1 MSSRLRNTL
10 KARAAAFA
18 VGMAAVSLVPTPS
31 SAFHIGG
38 FGGTGGGLFHSGGL
52 GHMGDL
58 GRSSGI
64 GRSGGRIGDLGRV
77 RGDHSFARAGHG
89 THAEQANPSHETQA
103 SGRTRDDGTVS
114 DSASRRNKSDIAGS
128 KSAGNTDH
136 TLAKS
141 AFISHDEKPGRFE
154 DRNGSS
160 TRPHADKSDDA
171 PQHAKDKPNT
181 DAPTADLRENRNGA
195 PSIHGGRYDG
205 TIMEPIGP
213 HSTETVPVSDGNPP
227 PPPQQKDSGEPDKQ
241 LANGC
246 PDPVVE
252 NSTTLRTREKSGTE
266 NPRAVRGPIYQ
277 DPNPNAAAHDVYALR
292 ERLFRSRMK
301 EKANREGIGYKDEDR
316 IEEDFADEIHRTP
329 SALAPGAAS
338 DAATTTPPARSTSRL
353 SRDLREL
360 YDKLVDLEQQKS
372 RYLQSNPS
380 NWHFSS
386 YDPLDHYNEM
396 IENLLYRIYLYENYG
411 ADAVNR
417 YDDVQLKEFVY
428 TMIKPIVDNGGAV
441 AMASVLIS
449 AALKPL
455 EGPSGLGRPRPV
467 SGGPNSG
474 ITRTG
479 TTDANIISYETGKT
493 PIGDSAT
500 SAEPAEG
507 PARPEAVR
515 TGCGQRELVE
525 VNASNEPS
533 GSSKQPPKK
542 GSASAGNPG
551 SNPGANYQSRFA
563 LVKKQIMEWYGG
575 EQVDPL
581 HTTTRE
587 NLPDIRKNG
596 LQPGTGGANGEAEF
610 SHPGQGPLGRGNG
623 DLILR
628 VKPEYLRSG
637 RVKFVTDTNG
647 LVANYFDE
655 QNTLKSYVP
664 AEALQ
669 MWDSSAGD
677 WKNLK

>member
-38 FGGTGGGLFHSGGL
+38 FGGTGGGLFHSGGF
-52 GHMGDL
+52 GHMGSL
-58 GRSSGI
+58 GRSSAV
-64 GRSGGRIGDLGRV
+64 GRSGGHIGDLGRV
-77 RGDHSFARAGHG
+77 RTDHSLARAGHG
-89 THAEQANPSHETQA
+89 THAEQTNPGHERQA
-103 SGRTRDDGTVS
+103 SGRTRDDGTAS

-128 KSAGNTDH
+128 KSADNPDH
-136 TLAKS
+136 TLAKN
-141 AFISHDEKPGRFE
+141 AAAHHDEKPGRF
-154 DRNGSS
+154 
-160 TRPHADKSDDA
+160 DDA
-171 PQHAKDKPNT
+171 PHDAKDKPNT
-181 DAPTADLRENRNGA
+181 DAPTADLRENRDGA

-205 TIMEPIGP
+205 TIMEPIGL
-213 HSTETVPVSDGNPP
+213 HSTEALPVSDGNPAP
-227 PPPQQKDSGEPDKQ
+227 QNPPQQKDSGEPDKQ

-252 NSTTLRTREKSGTE
+252 NSNTLRTREKPGTG
-266 NPRAVRGPIYQ
+266 NPGAGQGPIYQ
-277 DPNPNAAAHDVYALR
+277 DPNPNAVVHDAYALR

-301 EKANREGIGYKDEDR
+301 EKADREGIGYKDEDR
-316 IEEDFADEIHRTP
+316 VEEDFADEIHRTP
-329 SALAPGAAS
+329 SVLTPGAAS
-338 DAATTTPPARSTSRL
+338 DATTTTSPASSTSHM

-372 RYLQSNPS
+372 RYLQINPS

-417 YDDVQLKEFVY
+417 YDDAQLKEFVY

-441 AMASVLIS
+441 AMASALIS

-455 EGPSGLGRPRPV
+455 EGPSGLGRARPV

-479 TTDANIISYETGKT
+479 TTDANIISYETGEAPT
-493 PIGDSAT
+493 GDSVT
-500 SAEPAEG
+500 SAETAEG
-507 PARPEAVR
+507 PARPETVR

-542 GSASAGNPG
+542 GGASAGNPG
-551 SNPGANYQSRFA
+551 SNPGADYQSRFA
-563 LVKKQIMEWYGG
+563 VVKKQIMDWYG
-575 EQVDPL
+575 EKEADPL

-587 NLPDIRKNG
+587 RLPNIRKNG

-610 SHPGQGPLGRGNG
+610 SNEGQGPLGRGDGNV
-623 DLILR
+623 ILR

-647 LVANYFDE
+647 LVANYYDE
-655 QNTLKSYVP
+655 QGTLKSYVP

-677 WKNLK
+677 WRSLK